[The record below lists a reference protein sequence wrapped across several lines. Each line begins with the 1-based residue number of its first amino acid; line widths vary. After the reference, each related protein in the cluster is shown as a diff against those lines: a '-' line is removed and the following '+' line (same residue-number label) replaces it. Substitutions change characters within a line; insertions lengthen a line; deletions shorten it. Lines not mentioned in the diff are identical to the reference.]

1 LLSAVDVLLLWRF
14 LRRFNPSA
22 EDETMNEHDPYL
34 IRPATLKDAEQ
45 IFNLIRSHKDDLISR
60 PMGDIVQNIDRF
72 VICEFGGR
80 IIGCAAWQIL
90 PEIGEPE
97 HASVEIQ
104 SVAVHQDH
112 RRHHI
117 GTRIVSCI
125 LDAIRRFQPAQAIVL
140 TFAPGFFGSLGFREI
155 PKTQVMHKLYMGCIN
170 CTKHANPFT
179 CPEIAMALDLR
190 GS

>member
-1 LLSAVDVLLLWRF
+1 
-14 LRRFNPSA
+14 
-22 EDETMNEHDPYL
+22 MNEQNQPS
-34 IRPATLKDAEQ
+34 IRPAVLKDAEQ

-60 PMGDIVQNIDRF
+60 PIGDIIQNIDRF
-72 VICEFGGR
+72 VVSEAEGR
-80 IIGCAAWQIL
+80 VVGCAAWQIL

-97 HASVEIQ
+97 RASVEIQ
-104 SVAVHQDH
+104 SVAVHQDY

-117 GTRIVSCI
+117 GTRIVSTI
-125 LDAIRRFQPAQAIVL
+125 LENIMRFQPAQAIVL
-140 TFAPGFFGSLGFREI
+140 TFAPEFFSSLGFKVI

-190 GS
+190 PSP

>member
-1 LLSAVDVLLLWRF
+1 
-14 LRRFNPSA
+14 
-22 EDETMNEHDPYL
+22 MNESEKHL
-34 IRPATLKDAEQ
+34 IRPAILKDAEQ
-45 IFNLIRSHKDDLISR
+45 IFNLIRTHKDDLISR

-72 VICEFGGR
+72 VVCEAGGR
-80 IIGCAAWQIL
+80 IVGSAAWQIL

-97 HASVEIQ
+97 RASVEIQ
-104 SVAVHQDH
+104 SVAVHESY

-117 GTRIVSCI
+117 GTRIVANI
-125 LDAIRRFQPAQAIVL
+125 LESIRRFQPAQAIVL
-140 TFAPGFFGSLGFREI
+140 TFAPQFFASLGFKVI

-190 GS
+190 HP

>member
-1 LLSAVDVLLLWRF
+1 
-14 LRRFNPSA
+14 
-22 EDETMNEHDPYL
+22 MNESDNYL

-45 IFNLIRSHKDDLISR
+45 IFNLIRTHKDDLISR

-72 VICEFGGR
+72 VVCEAN
-80 IIGCAAWQIL
+80 GCVVGSAAWQIL

-97 HASVEIQ
+97 RASVEIQ
-104 SVAVHQDH
+104 SVAVHEAH
-112 RRHHI
+112 RRHQI
-117 GTRIVSCI
+117 GTRIVSNI
-125 LDAIRRFQPAQAIVL
+125 IESIRRFQPAQAIVL
-140 TFAPGFFGSLGFREI
+140 TFAPQFFGSLGFKVI

-190 GS
+190 QP

>member
-1 LLSAVDVLLLWRF
+1 
-14 LRRFNPSA
+14 
-22 EDETMNEHDPYL
+22 MNENNSYL
-34 IRPATLKDAEQ
+34 IRPAVLKDAEQ
-45 IFNLIRSHKDDLISR
+45 IFSLIRNHKDDLISR

-72 VICEFGGR
+72 VVCEVEGR
-80 IIGCAAWQIL
+80 LVGCAAWQIL

-104 SVAVHQDH
+104 SVAVDEAY

-117 GTRIVSCI
+117 GSRIVENI
-125 LDAIRRFQPAQAIVL
+125 LSSVRRFQPAQAIVL
-140 TFAPGFFGSLGFREI
+140 TFAPAFFGSLGFKVI
-155 PKTQVMHKLYMGCIN
+155 AKTQVMHKLYMGCIN

-190 GS
+190 PS